1 MPMQISF
8 DELISMMISRL
19 DGLAMSD
26 ENTKSRS
33 NIVTRVLYKKGLI
46 TDADIIQSIREEHRI
61 LKELG
66 LIQEEPAD
74 DMVNAVAESI
84 LLWIKGDVPALKK
97 SMEDYEKKL
106 QDAMSKQTQKPKIDV
121 ASPAVLQ
128 QLNRM
133 GGPQQGGG
141 KKIIL

>member
-26 ENTKSRS
+26 ENMKSRS

-133 GGPQQGGG
+133 GGGKQGGG
-141 KKIIL
+141 KIIL